1 MSVAVV
7 TVAVPDAKEAAM
19 TVETPSSGTATSG
32 PTVPDPERAD
42 LLSVLAEHRHLLRY
56 TTRDLTDEQA
66 RMRTTV
72 SDLCLGGIIKHVA
85 AMERQWVDFILQG
98 PSAMKDLSELTEED
112 FAEFD
117 AGFRLG
123 PDETLAGVL
132 ADYEAAARRTDE
144 VIATLPDLNV
154 AHPLPDV
161 PWLPSG
167 EWTARRVI
175 LHLVAEI
182 AKHAGHADIIRESLD
197 GAKTM
202 G

>member
-1 MSVAVV
+1 
-7 TVAVPDAKEAAM
+7 M

-123 PDETLAGVL
+123 PDETFAGVL